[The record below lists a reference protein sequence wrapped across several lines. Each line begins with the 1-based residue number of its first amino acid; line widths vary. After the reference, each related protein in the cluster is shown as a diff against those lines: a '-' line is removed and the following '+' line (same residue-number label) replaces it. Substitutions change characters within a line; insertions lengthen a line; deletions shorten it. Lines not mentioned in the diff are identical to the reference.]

1 MHHLLVRVRGR
12 VQGVGFR
19 EFVARRARSLEVK
32 GCVRNL
38 ADGSV
43 EIEAEGDPQALD
55 RLLEAVRRGPPAARV
70 ADVDVGRSEGPARF
84 QAFEVG

>member
-1 MHHLLVRVRGR
+1 MHHLLVRVQGR

-19 EFVARRARSLEVK
+19 VFVAQRARSLELK

-38 ADGSV
+38 PDGSV
-43 EIEAEGDPQALD
+43 EIEAEGDPDALD

-70 ADVDVGRSEGPARF
+70 TDVDDTRSEAPARF
-84 QAFEVG
+84 RHFEVL